1 MSNYYRPLR
10 LWCYASVLCCF
21 ATSAEQVPVIVSLMD
36 NSHVCNSETETA
48 RLAEN
53 EQLQEMARALVEFKA
68 TKFCF
73 ILPSA
78 ASVQVLEQH
87 AAYIKFDYKSQILYT
102 FAKYVQVQTQ
112 VLAQEKTH

>member
-10 LWCYASVLCCF
+10 LWCCASVFCCF
-21 ATSAEQVPVIVSLMD
+21 TASAEQVPVIVNLME

-78 ASVQVLEQH
+78 AAVQVLEQH
-87 AAYIKFDYKSQILYT
+87 ATYIKFDYKSQVLYT

-112 VLAQEKTH
+112 ALAQEQTY

>member
-1 MSNYYRPLR
+1 MSKYYRPLR
-10 LWCYASVLCCF
+10 AWCCVSIFSCF
-21 ATSAEQVPVIVSLMD
+21 ATFAEQAPVIVNLME

-78 ASVQVLEQH
+78 AAVQVLEQH
-87 AAYIKFDYKSQILYT
+87 ATYIKFDYKSQILYT
-102 FAKYVQVQTQ
+102 FAKYVQVQTHT
-112 VLAQEKTH
+112 LAQEPTY

>member
-1 MSNYYRPLR
+1 M
-10 LWCYASVLCCF
+10 
-21 ATSAEQVPVIVSLMD
+21 E

-78 ASVQVLEQH
+78 AAVQVLEQH
-87 AAYIKFDYKSQILYT
+87 ASYIKFDYKSQILYT
-102 FAKYVQVQTQ
+102 FAKYVQVQTHT
-112 VLAQEKTH
+112 LAQEPAY